1 MKQVL
6 KASAWVM
13 AAALSLGATGAMAA
27 SGYRVTKA
35 QEAQIKIGMS
45 TDEVRS
51 ALGKPARI
59 YKYRNE
65 VGPTWTYEVVGANS
79 ATVYEVDFGK
89 DSKVLKVNER
99 ERRDV
104 ETVEEVGAD

>member
-6 KASAWVM
+6 KVSAWVM
-13 AAALSLGATGAMAA
+13 AAAVALGATGAIAA
-27 SGYRVTKA
+27 TGYRVTKA

-65 VGPTWTYEVVGANS
+65 VGPTWTYEVVGASS

-89 DSKVLKVNER
+89 DGNVIKINER

-104 ETVEEVGAD
+104 ESVEESSGD

>member
-6 KASAWVM
+6 KVSAWVM

-45 TDEVRS
+45 TDDVRI

-65 VGPTWTYEVVGANS
+65 VGPTWTYEVVGANN

-104 ETVEEVGAD
+104 ESVEEVGAD

>member
-1 MKQVL
+1 MKQTL
-6 KASAWVM
+6 KLSAIFM
-13 AAALSLGATGAMAA
+13 AAALSMGATGAMAA

-35 QEAQIKIGMS
+35 QEAQIKVGMS

-59 YKYRNE
+59 LKYRNE
-65 VGPTWTYEVVGANS
+65 VGPTWTYEVVGASS

-89 DSKVLKVNER
+89 DGKVLKVNER
-99 ERRDV
+99 ERQDV
-104 ETVEEVGAD
+104 ESVDEVGSD